1 MVKKLAKRGA
11 TLGLAVAGLVAAQ
24 KVLQPIYSRW
34 GATDEELA
42 RTYPG
47 DDLSRDAIYSATH
60 AVTIAA
66 TPEVIWPWFVQ
77 LGQDRAGFYSYATL
91 ENLVG
96 AQMPTVE
103 RIAPEFQTERSVG
116 DTIPLGSPE
125 RFNGQAA
132 QIVARIEPQRSL
144 VLVTPGDWANVQ
156 AGGIALHG
164 TWSFTLVPLDPYRTR
179 VIARFR
185 LGPHMPPVPLV
196 DAAHFIMQRKML
208 LTLKALIEAPPAP
221 PVSTASAE
229 GTPA

>member
-11 TLGLAVAGLVAAQ
+11 TLGIAVAGLVAAQ

-47 DDLSRDAIYSATH
+47 DDLSRDAVYSATH

-66 TPEVIWPWFVQ
+66 TPQAIWPWFVQ

-91 ENLVG
+91 ENLAG
-96 AQMPTVE
+96 AQMPVVE
-103 RIAPEFQTERSVG
+103 RIVPAFQIERKVG
-116 DTIPLGSPE
+116 DPIALGSPE
-125 RFNGQAA
+125 RFNAQAA
-132 QIVARIEPQRSL
+132 IVARIEPERSL
-144 VLVTPGDWANVQ
+144 VLIAPGDWANVQ

-164 TWSFTLVPLDPYRTR
+164 TWSFTLEPVDRFSTR

-185 LGPHMPPVPLV
+185 LGPHMPALPLV

-208 LTLKALIEAPPAP
+208 LTLKALVEAPPPAP
-221 PVSTASAE
+221 GLGSEPAPSA
-229 GTPA
+229 

>member
-11 TLGLAVAGLVAAQ
+11 TLGIAVAGLVAAQ

-47 DDLSRDAIYSATH
+47 DDLSRDAVYSATH

-66 TPEVIWPWFVQ
+66 TPAAIWPWFVQ
-77 LGQDRAGFYSYATL
+77 LGQDRAGFYSYAAL

-96 AQMPTVE
+96 AQMPVVE
-103 RIAPEFQTERSVG
+103 RIVPEFQVERNVG
-116 DTIPLGSPE
+116 DRIPLGAAE
-125 RFNGQAA
+125 RTNGQVA
-132 QIVARIEPQRSL
+132 IVARIEPQRSL
-144 VLVTPGDWANVQ
+144 VLIVPGDWANVQ

-164 TWSFTLVPLDPYRTR
+164 TWSFTLEPLDPYRTR
-179 VIARFR
+179 VLARFR

-221 PVSTASAE
+221 PANAAGAPV
-229 GTPA
+229 